1 MIRKFDDALYCEEC
15 EHFKREIW
23 NGEGHCEKLNRFFHK
38 WSLCIIK
45 YGVSWHITITTS
57 AATSNALS
65 GSTARG
71 IWYTRMASGNIV
83 MSWEVALIIN
93 FLKNRIME
101 IFIYCYLAVS
111 YLIMIGCANELRE
124 DKGWSI
130 KDKTEMAIL
139 FIIVLC
145 APFVIP
151 FIIGGVLY
159 KLMKLVWRKKR
170 NGE

>member
-1 MIRKFDDALYCEEC
+1 
-15 EHFKREIW
+15 
-23 NGEGHCEKLNRFFHK
+23 
-38 WSLCIIK
+38 
-45 YGVSWHITITTS
+45 
-57 AATSNALS
+57 
-65 GSTARG
+65 
-71 IWYTRMASGNIV
+71 
-83 MSWEVALIIN
+83 MSCKAALIIN

-159 KLMKLVWRKKR
+159 KLMKLA
-170 NGE
+170 

>member
-1 MIRKFDDALYCEEC
+1 MA
-15 EHFKREIW
+15 
-23 NGEGHCEKLNRFFHK
+23 GG
-38 WSLCIIK
+38 
-45 YGVSWHITITTS
+45 TT
-57 AATSNALS
+57 A
-65 GSTARG
+65 
-71 IWYTRMASGNIV
+71 
-83 MSWEVALIIN
+83 MSCKAALIIN

-159 KLMKLVWRKKR
+159 KLMKLV
-170 NGE
+170 